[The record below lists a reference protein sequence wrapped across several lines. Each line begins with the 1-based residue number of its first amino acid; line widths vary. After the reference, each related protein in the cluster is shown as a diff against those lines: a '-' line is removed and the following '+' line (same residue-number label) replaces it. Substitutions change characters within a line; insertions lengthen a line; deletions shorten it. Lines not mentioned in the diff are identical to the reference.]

1 MMQKKATGPIFVI
14 FGGVFNLAASQEG
27 GVYRGTHVQV
37 APYPKEHR
45 KRDDYER
52 VGRTAPAPCHLSM
65 TLSTFYDP
73 FYGQHGGMIV
83 FVVLHPLSP
92 KCQSPVRDSVSAVV
106 RRIFCELL
114 KKVSNFAGAVT

>member
-1 MMQKKATGPIFVI
+1 MQKKATGPIFVI

-52 VGRTAPAPCHLSM
+52 VVRTALAQGAGCDRERRHSCRRSSPGLQGVHFLAWKLGAQC
-65 TLSTFYDP
+65 
-73 FYGQHGGMIV
+73 GWEWRCARV
-83 FVVLHPLSP
+83 FNGDRNVAAS
-92 KCQSPVRDSVSAVV
+92 
-106 RRIFCELL
+106 
-114 KKVSNFAGAVT
+114 